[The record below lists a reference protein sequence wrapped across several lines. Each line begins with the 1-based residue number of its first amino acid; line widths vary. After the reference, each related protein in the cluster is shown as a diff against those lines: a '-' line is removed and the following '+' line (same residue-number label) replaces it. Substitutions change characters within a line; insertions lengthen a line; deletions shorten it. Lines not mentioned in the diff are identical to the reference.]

1 MLGVVVASLT
11 ITNPYVFK
19 ILNNFL
25 IWAIA
30 TWERANTL
38 EPPSGEPGVTT
49 SLLRPPS
56 GNAQNPSPGEDKHP
70 NSPVAE
76 SGPSS
81 GDDNVQANEDCTPNA
96 AVSNDLRP
104 PSENGQIS
112 SPGEDEHPN
121 SPDAESGSSSGDQ
134 NVQVSE
140 ARTPDAAVSNEQ
152 NVRVPGLQNGST
164 ANPAPGVTRQTQY
177 GTETISDV
185 LAISRDSREGA
196 WNLIRNSLD
205 GLKKQTRS
213 PDILVIVI
221 VTIFFGVF
229 VGYVVAS
236 TFSAKIASDRAGLA
250 SSQYCGIWQF
260 DDKAGKEAADRD
272 DLYNYQKEARASQY
286 ARTCYNTPNP
296 NDPFSCRIFY
306 NQSIEFDTKTDQPC
320 PFASSELCSGGLYSA
335 VLFDT
340 GLIDASVIGVN
351 APVTHK
357 FRRTTSCSPLNM
369 SKPYIV
375 SSEGTNNTDYQYYY
389 GSKDDIE
396 YTFNTSGRPFEWL
409 VPVYS
414 VK

>member
-19 ILNNFL
+19 IVNNFL
-25 IWAIA
+25 IWLFRRIGWLAA
-30 TWERANTL
+30 AWRRANTS
-38 EPPSGEPGVTT
+38 EPPSEQSGVTT
-49 SLLRPPS
+49 SLLRPPT
-56 GNAQNPSPGEDKHP
+56 GND
-70 NSPVAE
+70 
-76 SGPSS
+76 
-81 GDDNVQANEDCTPNA
+81 
-96 AVSNDLRP
+96 R
-104 PSENGQIS
+104 IS
-112 SPGEDEHPN
+112 SPGEDEHLNLPDAGSGPSAGNQNVQVTEARNPDAAISSPEEDGHLN
-121 SPDAESGSSSGDQ
+121 SPDAESGHSAGDQ
-134 NVQVSE
+134 NVQVNE

-152 NVRVPGLQNGST
+152 NDRVPRLQNGST
-164 ANPAPGVTRQTQY
+164 VNPAPGDVRQSQY
-177 GTETISDV
+177 GTETIDI
-185 LAISRDSREGA
+185 LDKSRDSWEA
-196 WNLIRNSLD
+196 ELNLIRYILD
-205 GLKKQTRS
+205 PLKKQTRS
-213 PDILVIVI
+213 PDILVV
-221 VTIFFGVF
+221 VVLTIFFGLF
-229 VGYVVAS
+229 IGYVVAS

-260 DDKAGKEAADRD
+260 DDKAGDEAADRD

-286 ARTCYNTPNP
+286 ARTCYNAPNP
-296 NDPFSCRIFY
+296 DDPFTCRIFY

-335 VLFDT
+335 VSFDT
-340 GLIDASVIGVN
+340 GLIDASVIGIN

-375 SSEGTNNTDYQYYY
+375 SSEGTNNTDYHYYY

-396 YTFNTSGRPFEWL
+396 YTFNTSGLPFEWL